1 MIKISKRLA
10 LVASLILDSDA
21 KGVLDVGCDHAL
33 LDIYLL
39 QNRKNIKIIASDINK
54 NPCLKAKENV
64 EKYHMENYI
73 KVVQKD
79 GISSLEDGID
89 TIVIAGMG
97 TETIIFILKEGK
109 EKLKNIDRLVICS
122 NNKYEL
128 LRKEITKLGFYINRE
143 KVIYDDSKY
152 YILIEF
158 IKGNENYSNKEY
170 KYGPK
175 LLEQMDETFKDYIKY
190 NIEKREEILSKIP
203 KEKDIYK
210 KIEKEANDYKR
221 IIDYL

>member
-158 IKGNENYSNKEY
+158 IKGYENYSNKEY

>member
-10 LVASLILDSDA
+10 LVASLILDSDV

-158 IKGNENYSNKEY
+158 IKGYENYSNKEY